1 MATSEYG
8 RAHRAYGLA
17 PYSACCACGRQRSN
31 ALARRCSSA
40 PTQHARAAYSTQHTA
55 HSTQHAGGT
64 LELDTGCSA
73 LCRSV
78 EQRRCTALLVLKSH
92 GRTAS
97 LERRAVESQLVA
109 GSGAG
114 RLPWQRGQSE
124 QRPDSSVASLL
135 PRGNTVAVVTRAR
148 VPRFRMAVQLCMC
161 TFSCGAGGQR
171 FAPPARPPG
180 LTREDL
186 TFAVTRR
193 LLSLDRIRRCR

>member
-1 MATSEYG
+1 MCVRPPAE
-8 RAHRAYGLA
+8 
-17 PYSACCACGRQRSN
+17 QRLST
-31 ALARRCSSA
+31 ALLERPHTARTC
-40 PTQHARAAYSTQHTA
+40 STQHTA
-55 HSTQHAGGT
+55 HSTQHAAGT

-148 VPRFRMAVQLCMC
+148 VPRFRTAVQLCMC